1 MSVASSQKNA
11 GWRPEDDEREEKY
24 RNIIDSFEEKKRK
37 MNEMI
42 RNQMKSLNFDVYS
55 EQEENN
61 LPSEETP
68 KSDV

>member
-1 MSVASSQKNA
+1 
-11 GWRPEDDEREEKY
+11 
-24 RNIIDSFEEKKRK
+24 